1 MHSQNIRIRTY
12 QCIELPCYKIACSKY
27 IKVKPF
33 WLRFF
38 SVAFHYTHSNSLYKI
53 KWKKKKTQNFNNNN
67 EESKSN
73 RPFGRCE
80 LKPVQ
85 NECTKL
91 YTHTYGSVCVCA
103 LSFGLMH
110 FFRIH
115 SLFYTIFFC
124 VSTLTKKER
133 QMKLFWERPTKR

>member
-53 KWKKKKTQNFNNNN
+53 KWKKKKHKISTTTTKNPKAIDHLDVVSWSQCKMSVRNYIHIHTV
-67 EESKSN
+67 
-73 RPFGRCE
+73 RCVYV
-80 LKPVQ
+80 LFHSVW
-85 NECTKL
+85 CTFFVSTL
-91 YTHTYGSVCVCA
+91 Y
-103 LSFGLMH
+103 FIQ
-110 FFRIH
+110 F
-115 SLFYTIFFC
+115 FFC